1 MKQTNASTGKAHSRR
16 LLTLRIGSCLAVAA
30 LLGMGATTVL
40 AHPQQPGPTL
50 DVGNPGAHELLTP
63 GVMIIQGIAYDENA
77 EHGVGVDRVSVF
89 LGDRDEG
96 GLFLGDATL
105 GLPNPQSVEGGDT
118 QFSLAGWRL
127 RTPVLKGGARQL
139 ALTFYARSSVNGV
152 ETIESIPVII
162 GEDAGGGAGGEGGP
176 EE

>member
-1 MKQTNASTGKAHSRR
+1 MRQTHARTGKARGMR
-16 LLTLRIGSCLAVAA
+16 LLTLQIGSCLAAAA
-30 LLGMGATTVL
+30 LVGMGATTGL
-40 AHPQQPGPTL
+40 AHPQEPGPTL
-50 DVGNPGAHELLTP
+50 DVGNPGPHELLTP

-105 GLPNPQSVEGGDT
+105 GLPNPQSVEGGDP
-118 QFSLAGWRL
+118 QFGLAGWRL